1 MAKPR
6 INLMV
11 MREGGLS
18 GQVRSYSLPG
28 YLPRLAIIVGTVIV
42 MILVAAIALT
52 LYFWQRSSDL
62 SRVQTE
68 NAALRQSVAHIERL
82 EAELAYH
89 RKFTRQLAQLVGID
103 VPQFDS
109 GTINDTLPIVG
120 MIEDDEIP
128 HAPAGADEF
137 ETPLTGVP
145 VDECKPDPN
154 NRPRGLPLVG
164 RTSRGF
170 QADEVNPRL
179 RHYGIDIAAR
189 EGSPVHAPANGVV
202 VYAGPDDVFGMLL
215 MIDHGGGF
223 KTVYGHNS
231 RLHVRVGDTVLR
243 GDIIALS
250 GNTGQSTAPH
260 LHYEIRRDDQP
271 VDPSAFLGAS

>member
-6 INLMV
+6 INLMI

-28 YLPRLAIIVGTVIV
+28 YLPRLAIIVGTIIV
-42 MILVAAIALT
+42 MILVAAIAMT

-62 SRVQTE
+62 TRLQNE
-68 NAALRQSVAHIERL
+68 NATLRQSVAHIEQL

-89 RKFTRQLAQLVGID
+89 RTFTRQLAQLVGVD
-103 VPQFDS
+103 LPQFES
-109 GTINDTLPIVG
+109 GDLSDTLAIAG
-120 MIEDDEIP
+120 MIESDEIP
-128 HAPAGADEF
+128 HAPAGAEEF
-137 ETPLTGVP
+137 ETPLAGVP
-145 VDECKPDPN
+145 VNECKADPN
-154 NRPRGLPLVG
+154 NRPRGLPLAG

-170 QADEVNPRL
+170 QAEGVNPRL
-179 RHYGIDIAAR
+179 RHYGVDIAAR
-189 EGSPVHAPANGVV
+189 EGSPVHAPADGVV
-202 VYAGPDDVFGMLL
+202 VYAGPDQVFGMLL
-215 MIDHGGGF
+215 IVDHGGGF

-271 VDPSAFLGAS
+271 VDPTAFLGAS